1 MIKRVVMIVRY
12 NVISYLIGEGI
23 KNIFKNKKSTV
34 AALCIMCATMI
45 IFGIFFVITENIN
58 NMISELE
65 KSQGIEVFILNSA
78 TESDIEE
85 IGEKLRSMEG
95 VNTVQYVDQ
104 SSAVERVREYF
115 NYNDDLLV
123 GLDGVLPV
131 SYIVT
136 FTDLSLSPQIQA
148 EIRSWDHIDSITNK
162 DDTTNT
168 LMGIGQSIRVVS
180 IVILVFL
187 VIVSL
192 FIISNTIKLTVHA
205 RRKEISIMKYV
216 GATNGF
222 IRCPFIVEGI
232 IIGLVAAIISLIIVG
247 GGYNALASQIM
258 TSSLIE
264 RIGFVAVNFSDMVSL
279 IIMVYLILGI
289 GIGVVGSSISMKRY
303 LDV

>member
-1 MIKRVVMIVRY
+1 MGY
-12 NVISYLIGEGI
+12 NVFNYLVSEGF
-23 KNIFKNKKSTV
+23 KNVFKNKKSTV

-45 IFGIFFVITENIN
+45 VFGIFFAITENIN

-65 KSQGIEVFILNSA
+65 KSQGIEVFIKNDA
-78 TESDIEE
+78 TETDIAE
-85 IGEKLRSMEG
+85 IGEKIKSLEG
-95 VNTVQYVDQ
+95 VNTVQYIDEEE
-104 SSAVERVREYF
+104 AVNRVRDYF
-115 NYNDDLLV
+115 NYQEELLV

-136 FTDLSLSPQIQA
+136 FTDLAYNSQVQQ
-148 EIRSWDHIDSITNK
+148 EISTWDHIDSITNK

-168 LMGIGQSIRVVS
+168 LMSIGKSIRIVS
-180 IVILVFL
+180 VVILVFL

-222 IRCPFIVEGI
+222 IRFPFIVEGV
-232 IIGLVAAIISLIIVG
+232 IIGLIAAIISLLIVG
-247 GGYNALASQIM
+247 GGYNMIADKVM
-258 TSSLIE
+258 SSALIE
-264 RIGFVAVNFSDMVSL
+264 KLGFVAVNFTEMISL
-279 IIMVYLILGI
+279 IIIVYLILGI
-289 GIGVVGSSISMKRY
+289 GIGVIGSSISMKKY

>member
-1 MIKRVVMIVRY
+1 MIVVY
-12 NVISYLIGEGI
+12 SIFSYLVGEGF
-23 KNIFKNKKSTV
+23 KNVLKNKKSTI
-34 AALCIMCATMI
+34 AALVIMCATMV

-78 TESDIEE
+78 TEADISE
-85 IGEKLRSMEG
+85 IGEKIRSLEG
-95 VNTVQYVDQ
+95 VNTVTFVDQ
-104 SSAVERVREYF
+104 TQAVERMRDYLNSEELV
-115 NYNDDLLV
+115 V
-123 GLDGVLPV
+123 GLDGILPV

-136 FTDLSLSPQIQA
+136 FTDLALSPQIQT
-148 EIRSWDHIDSITNK
+148 EINSWDYIDSITNK

-168 LMGIGQSIRVVS
+168 LVGIGQSIRIVS
-180 IVILVFL
+180 IVILIFL

-222 IRCPFIVEGI
+222 IRFPFMVEGV
-232 IIGLVAAIISLIIVG
+232 IIGLAAAIISLMIVG
-247 GGYNALASQIM
+247 GGYNALSAQIM
-258 TSSLIE
+258 SSPLVE
-264 RIGFVAVNFSDMVSL
+264 RIGFVAVEFNEMVSL
-279 IIMVYLILGI
+279 IILVYLIMGI
-289 GIGVVGSSISMKRY
+289 GIGVIGSSISMKKY